1 MGKSDYVDFLENVI
15 IDFPIFSRSLAGPG
29 PRRVMSVR
37 ENIINRLRGNS
48 QGNFTVMLN
57 PMGIST
63 NIFQIQFAENF
74 HVRFLKI
81 FQYGVYQ
88 MPGYHVAYT
97 DLGANETHVLRG
109 HVLSGELP

>member
-1 MGKSDYVDFLENVI
+1 MS
-15 IDFPIFSRSLAGPG
+15 IFSKTVPYILIKLSVSLAGPG

-63 NIFQIQFAENF
+63 NIFQIQFAKNF
-74 HVRFLKI
+74 HVR
-81 FQYGVYQ
+81 Y
-88 MPGYHVAYT
+88 
-97 DLGANETHVLRG
+97 
-109 HVLSGELP
+109 